1 MANPEHL
8 QILQQGVVAWNQWR
22 DRHRDITPYLPEA
35 NLSGADLRG
44 VDLTGVDLSEATLT
58 GALFDEP
65 NQPETKDEPT

>member
-35 NLSGADLRG
+35 NLSGADLARAEDRRS
-44 VDLTGVDLSEATLT
+44 VTAARCSARRC
-58 GALFDEP
+58 P
-65 NQPETKDEPT
+65 Y